1 MKYCYT
7 LCTVL
12 AVLSI
17 LINLSGGLP
26 EAAAQN
32 VDFPD
37 TNLAAAV
44 RDALNLGPT
53 DPILQTD
60 LAGLTQL
67 IAHNVGVSNLT
78 GLEQATGLTL
88 LLLISNEI
96 SDINVLSGLTNLTE
110 LDFTPPLARFPNLAN
125 YSV

>member
-44 RDALNLGPT
+44 DALNLGPT